1 MTAPY
6 EAEPARETVDALA
19 GPAVIEFGTNW
30 CGFCKA
36 AQAVIE
42 AGFEDHA
49 QIRHIKV
56 EDGKGRPLGRAFRV
70 KLWPTLIFLRDGK
83 EVTRV
88 VRPTAARQVSDA
100 LKAIT
105 S

>member
-6 EAEPARETVDALA
+6 EAEPTRETLDALA
-19 GPAVIEFGTNW
+19 GPAVIDFGTNW

-36 AQAVIE
+36 AEPLIE
-42 AGFEDHA
+42 AAFADHPH
-49 QIRHIKV
+49 IRHIKV

-70 KLWPTLIFLRDGK
+70 TLWPTLVFLRDGK

-88 VRPTAARQVSDA
+88 VRPNIAREVSDG